1 MAQGVIRDIL
11 CDVSRPECC
20 ILSNQLDGY
29 DDSCSV
35 PLLRVSDGAV
45 NVYHLHIHDIRVAHP
60 SLLVFRSMCVIS
72 TCEVTS
78 SSCLLRADN
87 PQVSLC
93 MWDSSR
99 ETSHSDLQEFHR
111 I

>member
-20 ILSNQLDGY
+20 ILSNQLGGH

-35 PLLRVSDGAV
+35 PLLRVSDGAIH
-45 NVYHLHIHDIRVAHP
+45 VYHLHIHDVRVAHA

-78 SSCLLRADN
+78 SSLLRADN

-93 MWDSSR
+93 M
-99 ETSHSDLQEFHR
+99 
-111 I
+111 